1 MYLVQ
6 TSRHR
11 SQEFNWTSEC
21 SSFASQREDAR
32 GLGTNSS
39 LERQSVV
46 RLQLTPT
53 SRHSNVLMQVRVHLD
68 LFVHSFSQHV
78 QSARQHCDGYSR
90 RNRAPFPRD
99 RGRTDKDSRQSDG

>member
-21 SSFASQREDAR
+21 SSFASPREDAR

-53 SRHSNVLMQVRVHLD
+53 SRYSNVLMQVRAHLAS
-68 LFVHSFSQHV
+68 LRAQF
-78 QSARQHCDGYSR
+78 QSASSKWTTALRWGYPKESCALSSR
-90 RNRAPFPRD
+90 PRATGERFP
-99 RGRTDKDSRQSDG
+99 